1 MVAIRA
7 FFHETTNTAS
17 YVVSDPDSGRCAIVD
32 SVLDYDQDAARTST
46 GAADEIAAHVTDNGL
61 TVDWILE
68 THAHADHLTAAPY
81 LKERLG
87 GKVGIGEHVGEVQ
100 AIFRDIFNLGPDFAV
115 DGSQF
120 DHLFSDGETFAI
132 GGIEVRVMHTPG
144 HTPACVTYVVDD
156 AAFIG
161 DTMFMPDYGTAR
173 VDFPGGDA
181 ATLYR
186 SIRNI
191 LSLPPETRLFLC
203 HDYKAPGRDDYE
215 WETTVA
221 RQTAENV
228 HLQGEEADFVQFRT
242 DRDRQ
247 LNMPVLILPS
257 VQVNIRAGQFPPP
270 DDNGIVYFRIPV
282 NTL

>member
-1 MVAIRA
+1 MVAIKA
-7 FFHETTNTAS
+7 FFHEPTKAVS

-46 GAADEIAAHVTDNGL
+46 GAADEIAAHVADNDL

-68 THAHADHLTAAPY
+68 SHAHADHLTAAPY

-87 GKVGIGEHVGEVQ
+87 GKIGIGEHIVEVQ
-100 AIFRDIFNLGPDFAV
+100 AIFRDIFNFGPELAV

-132 GGIEVRVMHTPG
+132 GGIEARVMHTPG
-144 HTPACVTYVVDD
+144 HTPACVTYLAGD

-181 ATLYR
+181 ATLYG

-203 HDYKAPGRDDYE
+203 HDYKAPGRDKYE

-228 HLQGEEADFVQFRT
+228 HLRGSEADFVKFRT
-242 DRDRQ
+242 ERDRQ
-247 LNMPVLILPS
+247 LTMPVLILPS

-270 DDNGIVYFRIPV
+270 DDNGIIYFRIPV